1 MSEYDQVYSQ
11 DPAHFGTGPTP
22 LLERFVERI
31 PAGGRV
37 LDIGVGQGRNALVLA
52 RSGFQVTGIDTSEVA
67 IRTVTQV
74 AAREKLPVTLWHG
87 NFLDYRPAEP
97 FAAILCFGLLQTLS
111 RRDGASLM
119 YRLLEWTRPAAWAF
133 LTAWHV
139 DDPAYDQVRSQAGS
153 TWETVGCHSFRDR
166 DGRYRTYLARG
177 EILDLMAGWR
187 VIHLW
192 EGLGPEHR
200 HGDGPSEQ
208 HGVIEV
214 VAVKLDPDEV
224 APRARV

>member
-1 MSEYDQVYSQ
+1 MSEYDQVYRQ
-11 DPAHFGTGPTP
+11 DHAYFGTEPQP
-22 LLERFVERI
+22 LLKRFTSGI

-37 LDIGVGQGRNALVLA
+37 LDIGVGQGRNALALA
-52 RSGFQVTGIDTSEVA
+52 RDGFQVTGIDTSEVA

-74 AAREKLPVTLWHG
+74 AVHEKLPIALWHG
-87 NFLDYRPAEP
+87 NFMDYRPVEP
-97 FAAILCFGLLQTLS
+97 FAAVLCFGLLQTLS

-119 YRLLEWTRPAAWAF
+119 YRLLEWTQPAGWAF

-139 DDPAYDQVRSQAGS
+139 DDPAYDEVHS

-177 EILDLMAGWR
+177 EILDLMFGWR
-187 VIHLW
+187 MIHLW

-208 HGVIEV
+208 HGEIEV
-214 VAVKLDPDEV
+214 VAVKLDPNEV
-224 APRARV
+224 ARRPRV